1 VTADTLGWLL
11 FRSGQDRVRGV
22 ALLEQAA
29 RGAPTDEEIRAHLR
43 EARRG

>member
-11 FRSGQDRVRGV
+11 FRSGKDRVRGL

-29 RGAPTDEEIRAHLR
+29 RGAPTDEDIRAHLR
-43 EARRG
+43 NARRG